1 MPRLPPGIIR
11 FLLALMTIAPAA
23 ANAQAFQVDARTEAQ
38 VYSMRAYRDTT
49 PTDPVLLPRRRL
61 VQYLS
66 LDGYE
71 LITGQ
76 PLGFE
81 ASMRIF
87 TDFGLPQGEAQ
98 KVDGLKT
105 TDFDLLLANAYYKN
119 TFSDGSALHVRIG
132 RQTYSDVTEMLA
144 FDGAYVRYVF
154 KGGLGAEVY
163 GGLWVKGSND
173 LSSSVYQPDGIRE
186 SDLRRVALMQ
196 AAPYAALDDIEPLV
210 GAKLLAQNA
219 FGTGV
224 SASAGYRQS
233 WLSGKIDTQI
243 FTLDARWTKW
253 KGIFVGGGLE
263 YDLLMMRLGNARLL
277 ARYDGTDLA
286 VSAELMHVD
295 PIFAADSIFLYFAT
309 AQRDEARLRLDIY
322 GAGPIR
328 TYVALVGDSYG
339 TNLNSTIPTAI
350 ITKTPM
356 TPATTLSSP
365 LSGGG
370 NLGATFRSNGFR
382 ASADLTYKRGYGGTQ
397 FWADLAG
404 GFTPEGGL
412 FTLDARLSYANIRDS
427 QNLLLHGDF
436 FGAQIWGSWFLS
448 HSTRA
453 SVMLE
458 ENVNPFTKS
467 DTKVF
472 LIFDWK
478 VTI

>member
-1 MPRLPPGIIR
+1 MRPPPGISR
-11 FLLALMTIAPAA
+11 LLLALLLFAPAI
-23 ANAQAFQVDARTEAQ
+23 ANAQAFSVDARTEAQ

-87 TDFGLPQGEAQ
+87 SDFGLSQQEAQ

-105 TDFDLLLANAYYKN
+105 TDFDLLLANAYYKTN
-119 TFSDGSALHVRIG
+119 FSDGSQIHVRVG
-132 RQTYSDVTEMLA
+132 RQTYSDVSEMLA
-144 FDGAYVRYVF
+144 FDGAYVRYLF
-154 KGGLGAEVY
+154 KGGLGAEAY

-210 GAKLLAQNA
+210 GAKLLAANA
-219 FGTGV
+219 FGSGV

-233 WLSGKIDTQI
+233 WLSGKVDTQI
-243 FTLDARWTKW
+243 FTADARWTKW
-253 KGIFVGGGLE
+253 KGFFVAGGLE
-263 YDLLMMRLGNARLL
+263 YDLLMMRLGNARALV
-277 ARYDGTDLA
+277 RWDGADVSA
-286 VSAELMHVD
+286 SAELLHVD

-309 AQRDEARLRLDIY
+309 AQRDEARVRLDIY
-322 GAGPIR
+322 GAGPLR
-328 TYVALVGDSYG
+328 TYLALVGDNYN
-339 TNLNSTIPTAI
+339 TTLNSTLPTFSI
-350 ITKTPM
+350 ITKDPKN
-356 TPATTLSSP
+356 PAPNP
-365 LSGGG
+365 LAGGG
-370 NLGATFRSNGFR
+370 SAGATFRSGGFR
-382 ASADLTYKRGYGGTQ
+382 SSLDLTYKRGYGGTQ

-427 QNLLLHGDF
+427 LNQQLRGDF
-436 FGAQIWGSWFLS
+436 FGAQIWGSWHLS

-453 SVMLE
+453 SVMIE
-458 ENVNPFTKS
+458 QNFNPFTKS